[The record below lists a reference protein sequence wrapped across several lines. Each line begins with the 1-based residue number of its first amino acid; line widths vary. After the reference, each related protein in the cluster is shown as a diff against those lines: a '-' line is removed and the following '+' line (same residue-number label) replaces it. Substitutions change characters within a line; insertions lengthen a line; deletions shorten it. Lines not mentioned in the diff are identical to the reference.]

1 MYDAAAPACKCPRVT
16 DGVEYG
22 YILLKVAR
30 PHNTALRGRSDP
42 DALQGPDP
50 HDMFGCSVPFSLWVG
65 CLFVATLSY
74 YTTDYMRQGQDASE
88 KRTERYVYDPTAGE
102 LLGLF
107 GAPAVPSNHAST

>member
-1 MYDAAAPACKCPRVT
+1 MSASSGTRSET
-16 DGVEYG
+16 
-22 YILLKVAR
+22 
-30 PHNTALRGRSDP
+30 TLRGRSES
-42 DALQGPDP
+42 DAVQGPDP

-102 LLGLF
+102 LLELLGGTPGPVQSCCKHSGFSRCKCYSL
-107 GAPAVPSNHAST
+107 SKSRHR